1 MPGKAK
7 FLKIRKYLNI
17 PPHKSKRLK
26 DKNLVMN
33 TRNYQH
39 KQFRPDRIKSRLKII
54 RLLRGL
60 VATKELIKIEI

>member
-1 MPGKAK
+1 MSGEEK
-7 FLKIRKYLNI
+7 FLKFRKYLNI

-26 DKNLVMN
+26 GKNLVMN
-33 TRNYQH
+33 TRNNQH
-39 KQFRPDRIKSRLKII
+39 KQFRPDRIKSRLKMI